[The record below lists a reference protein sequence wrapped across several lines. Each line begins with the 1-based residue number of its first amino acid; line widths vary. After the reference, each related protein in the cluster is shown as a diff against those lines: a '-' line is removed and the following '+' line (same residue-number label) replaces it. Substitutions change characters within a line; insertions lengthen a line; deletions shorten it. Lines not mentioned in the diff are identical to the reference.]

1 MISGI
6 SNLSILTQ
14 VTTGLTNGQNT
25 LADLTQQLATG
36 VKSTDLTDYS
46 AYESRTL
53 VNSRNLQGKAESYIA
68 AIGSIKPRLDVYETS
83 LSALEKL
90 INSTQSTITNTQN
103 AAAATEQGVPAQISS
118 TIDQVAFYLNQKLN
132 DRFIFAGTRYGTKP
146 IGDIKTL
153 TNPPAEVFPA
163 TSPTLPPYDTAAPG
177 SNAQAYT
184 KDTVAI
190 DDSLSLSYGIPSTDS
205 AIQNLMQGMRYAY
218 AATQDASNYQ
228 TYMAQAQTYLKTALD
243 GVRSLRAQ
251 VAGNQKILSDT
262 QKSQQG
268 TIDLLQTQINKIRN
282 ADINEVSVK
291 INAYNTQ
298 LQASYAATSKLINLS
313 ILNYIS

>member
-14 VTTGLTNGQNT
+14 VTTGLNNGQST
-25 LADLTQQLATG
+25 LAELTQQLSSG
-36 VKSTDLTDYS
+36 VKSTDLAKYT

-53 VNSRNLQGKAESYIA
+53 VNSRTLQDKAESYIA
-68 AIGSIKPRLDVYETS
+68 AIGSIKPRLDLYETA
-83 LSALEKL
+83 LGALEKL

-103 AAAATEQGVPAQISS
+103 ATAATEQGVPAQISS

-132 DRFIFAGTRYGTKP
+132 ERYIFSGTRYGSKP

-163 TSPTLPPYDTAAPG
+163 TSPTLPPYDASAPG

-184 KDTVAI
+184 KDSVAI
-190 DDSLSLSYGIPSTDS
+190 DDSLSLAYGIPSTDS

-228 TYMAQAQTYLKTALD
+228 TYMGQAQTYLKTALD
-243 GVRSLRAQ
+243 GIRSLRAQ

-262 QKSQQG
+262 QNSQQG
-268 TIDLLQTQINKIRN
+268 TIDLLETQINNIRN
-282 ADINEVSVK
+282 TDINEVSVK

-313 ILNYIS
+313 ILDYLN